1 MRENAR
7 AELKQRDADISKLEE
22 RLARCQIQ
30 ENEADLSTV
39 HVVGVLIPKV

>member
-39 HVVGVLIPKV
+39 HAVGALIPN